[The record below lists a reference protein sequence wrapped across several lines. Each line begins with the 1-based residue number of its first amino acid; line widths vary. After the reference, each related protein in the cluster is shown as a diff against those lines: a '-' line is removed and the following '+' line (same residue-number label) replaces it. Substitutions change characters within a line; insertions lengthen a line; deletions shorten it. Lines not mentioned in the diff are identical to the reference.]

1 MTSIEQIGLS
11 RQPLGPTFQLEPTIK
26 PLGDRL
32 LGTADFFEA
41 FEVAFWPG
49 AGGSR

>member
-1 MTSIEQIGLS
+1 
-11 RQPLGPTFQLEPTIK
+11 LGPTFQLEPTIK

-49 AGGSR
+49 AGGSRYSLVV